1 MVLITIVNWVYKP
14 TYNWGA
20 PPCMKSTG
28 RRSVSGTCFIFQ
40 QCLMKCFSRHQS
52 AVTLS
57 SCEAE
62 LVALQSGVQEG
73 IGLLRTLGF
82 VLGRLY
88 PWVDIIPQDAQVT
101 WYDEAESD
109 DEDSMKV
116 SYLFPLVVKTDSL
129 SGKMLLEASDLQR
142 KSRHIEIKVYWL
154 RELMDRKVLLLSH
167 VPGTLNPADCF
178 TKCLPTQKFLFYRNM
193 LGFVKVD
200 FGLISNI
207 LGFCL
212 DVCDNSYSKPI
223 SCLSNR
229 NCVLCGERLILFV
242 LEEEQGISGDQ
253 RSFRHVK
260 AVFAQES
267 LTNPESLPLVVALMA
282 EEDTRSNVSGFT
294 RVDWTTGEPR
304 ENPTGGVMRRDAVVE
319 EVQAPSGEPTV
330 TVSGTP
336 DTKEAVSG
344 GQATTSGEKPS
355 GGTSSGSGRRPQVK
369 KMPKRPAAKLM
380 PRKRIVKVK
389 QEPGTTAK
397 VPGKNRF
404 KNQETKRRQKAKWEE
419 IQKAAREERAQ
430 PAPVFEIPARGGEA
444 PVRSFFDPM
453 SGRRETMEVTPI
465 EKDQKFRA
473 GQSGFSR
480 YPTET
485 RTCYQC
491 GEKGHLS
498 ANCPRRT
505 RRVSLTQG
513 TIEFVGPEE
522 TRPRVRLQGNMGSVP
537 SASGEGLGADEIG
550 PDDSASQIG
559 GAILG
564 TMSVIGGVAPKKAL
578 PPPPPPPPQGSPR
591 LVRSRPGLP
600 PSSVRPRLPPKFSQD
615 GPQEG
620 RLTEEALKSRS
631 ERPKT
636 PPRRPTTPP
645 KKAAAKPATPQKRT
659 SEEAEIPEGPAGP
672 RGSVGRL

>member
-1 MVLITIVNWVYKP
+1 MSDMDVALRFPSEELALPDVKGLEVY
-14 TYNWGA
+14 TDAGFA
-20 PPCMKSTG
+20 PMKSTG

-178 TKCLPTQKFLFYRNM
+178 TKCLPTQKFLFYRNV

-200 FGLISNI
+200 FSLISNI

-212 DVCDNSYSKPI
+212 KVCDNSYSKPI

-229 NCVLCGERLILFV
+229 NCVLCGERLISFV
-242 LEEEQGISGDQ
+242 LEEELQVSGDQ

-260 AVFAQES
+260 AVFAQET
-267 LTNPESLPLVVALMA
+267 LTNPDSLHLAIAPMA
-282 EEDTRSNVSGFT
+282 GEEEDSKSMVSGLT
-294 RVDWTTGEPR
+294 RVDWTTGNPR
-304 ENPTGGVMRRDAVVE
+304 TDPETGEVMRRDERVM
-319 EVQAPSGEPTV
+319 EVTEAAPEGAAASGTQEPREP
-330 TVSGTP
+330 VSGTP
-336 DTKEAVSG
+336 DTKEA
-344 GQATTSGEKPS
+344 ATGAPVAEESKPS
-355 GGTSSGSGRRPQVK
+355 GGPSSGSKRPQVK

-380 PRKRIVKVK
+380 PRRLKVTKVK
-389 QEPGTTAK
+389 LEPGTTAK

-404 KNQETKRRQKAKWEE
+404 KNKETKRRQKAKSEE
-419 IQKAAREERAQ
+419 IKKAAREERAQ
-430 PAPVFEIPARGGEA
+430 PAPAFEIPARGGDV
-444 PVRSFFDPM
+444 PVRSFFDPV
-453 SGRRETMEVTPI
+453 SGRRETMEVKPL
-465 EKDQKFRA
+465 EREQKFRTV
-473 GQSGFSR
+473 QTGFSR

-491 GEKGHLS
+491 GEKVPI
-498 ANCPRRT
+498 ARR
-505 RRVSLTQG
+505 R
-513 TIEFVGPEE
+513 
-522 TRPRVRLQGNMGSVP
+522 
-537 SASGEGLGADEIG
+537 
-550 PDDSASQIG
+550 
-559 GAILG
+559 
-564 TMSVIGGVAPKKAL
+564 
-578 PPPPPPPPQGSPR
+578 
-591 LVRSRPGLP
+591 
-600 PSSVRPRLPPKFSQD
+600 
-615 GPQEG
+615 
-620 RLTEEALKSRS
+620 
-631 ERPKT
+631 
-636 PPRRPTTPP
+636 
-645 KKAAAKPATPQKRT
+645 
-659 SEEAEIPEGPAGP
+659 
-672 RGSVGRL
+672 